1 MNTSQMLDN
10 VRNFKLYSYSF
21 KPNVFNDEEDTDTVL
36 CERKKEVGLL
46 AQEVA
51 LRVPDA
57 VERTVSDILST
68 KCFV

>member
-1 MNTSQMLDN
+1 MLDN

-21 KPNVFNDEEDTDTVL
+21 KPNVFNDEEDTDTAL

-57 VERTVSDILST
+57 VERTVSGIMST

>member
-1 MNTSQMLDN
+1 MLDN
-10 VRNFKLYSYSF
+10 VINFKLYSYSF
-21 KPNVFNDEEDTDTVL
+21 KPNIFNDEEDTDIAL

-57 VERTVSDILST
+57 IERTVNHIMSRE
-68 KCFV
+68 CFI